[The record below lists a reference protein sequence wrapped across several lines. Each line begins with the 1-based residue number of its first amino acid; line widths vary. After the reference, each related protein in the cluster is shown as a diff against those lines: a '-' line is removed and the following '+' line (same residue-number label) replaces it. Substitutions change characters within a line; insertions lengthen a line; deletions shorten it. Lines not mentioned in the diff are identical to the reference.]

1 MTAIELDLWLRR
13 FHQGPGAGPLLV
25 LLPHAGGSA
34 SYFHSLST
42 LLAPA
47 LDVVAVQYPGRQ
59 DRREEKAVEDIRAL
73 ADQIAAVVTAAAA
86 GRPVA
91 LFGHS
96 MGASVGYE
104 MSLRLQEDGVDVVR
118 LFASGRR
125 APSRRRQGIPGR
137 QDDSSLLAELRTLSG
152 TDSRLLDDADV
163 VQMILPALRA
173 DYRAIEAYEWRPG
186 EVPSCPITA
195 LVGDADPRVGE
206 DDARAWA
213 GHTTGGFELITF
225 TGGHFYL
232 AEHTEEVAKIVV
244 DRLT

>member
-1 MTAIELDLWLRR
+1 MTAPDLDLWLRR
-13 FHQGPGAGPLLV
+13 FHPGPGAGPLLA
-25 LLPHAGGSA
+25 LFPHAGGSA
-34 SYFHSLST
+34 TYFHGLSA

-59 DRREEKAVEDIRAL
+59 ERRGEPAVEDVHAL
-73 ADQIAAVVTAAAA
+73 ADQITAVLTAAAA

-104 MSLRLQEDGVDVVR
+104 TCLRLQSGGVEVVR

-125 APSRRRQGIPGR
+125 APSRRRREVPGG
-137 QDDSSLLAELRTLSG
+137 QDDESLLAEIRTLSG
-152 TDSRLLDDADV
+152 TDARLFDDPDV

-173 DYRAIEAYEWRPG
+173 DYRAIEAYAWRPG
-186 EVPSCPITA
+186 DLLSCPVTA

-213 GHTTGGFELITF
+213 GHTTGGFELVTF

-232 AEHTEEVAKIVV
+232 AEHTEEVAKAIVG
-244 DRLT
+244 RLT